1 MRAIAIVAVAVALTG
16 CGLKSN
22 TFNMDGRGYMED
34 RAPHDRAVCQ
44 LDSAMPL
51 GVPYKDVG
59 IVRGNRGFFGGF
71 LPVRQV
77 MADEARK
84 AGIDVI
90 HSMRMRQDVA
100 FRGVF
105 ILRPIGEGVGARLDN
120 PEAFNCLAQGGR
132 MYPADR
138 GVPIQGGPRAASL
151 GALPAAP
158 GTYDECMSRVMRISD
173 PALRLQAMAACD
185 GAAEVAP

>member
-1 MRAIAIVAVAVALTG
+1 MRAIAVVALAVALTG

-22 TFNMDGRGYMED
+22 TFNMDGRGYLED

-132 MYPADR
+132 LYPSDG
-138 GVPIQGGPRAASL
+138 GVPIQGGPRAVSLVAPAS
-151 GALPAAP
+151 ASA
-158 GTYDECMSRVMRISD
+158 GTYDECMSRVMRITD
-173 PALRLQAMAACD
+173 PTLRLQSMAACD
-185 GAAEVAP
+185 SAK

>member
-1 MRAIAIVAVAVALTG
+1 MRVIAVVAVATLLTG

-22 TFNMDGRGYMED
+22 TFNMDGRGYLED
-34 RAPHDRAVCQ
+34 RTPHDRAVCQ

-90 HSMRMRQDVA
+90 HSMHMRQDVA

-105 ILRPIGEGVGARLDN
+105 ILRPVGEGVGARLDN
-120 PEAFNCLAQGGR
+120 PEAFNCLALGGR
-132 MYPADR
+132 MYPANR
-138 GVPIQGGPRAASL
+138 GVPVQGGPRAVSA
-151 GALPAAP
+151 ALPAGAP
-158 GTYDECMSRVMRISD
+158 VSYDECMARVMRITD
-173 PALRLQAMAACD
+173 PELRVQSMAACD
-185 GAAEVAP
+185 SAQ